1 VGDPGAER
9 HLTGRALQ
17 RRIRTSKEDEAAL
30 QHLRRQAVRYAQ
42 EAGRY
47 LACLR
52 KRCWDGGGQ
61 EALVDVS
68 YWSRTQNSVRTMTE
82 PYIAKVEDVGPRQDD
97 IYCRVVPPAG
107 GYRGP
112 AGHCYGET
120 PSNGRMR
127 IRVKLPATLYP
138 EESSDQ
144 QYIQVLDEVMS
155 MFNEA
160 DLAYA
165 VQPPGYYV
173 KPPRCAGRNLEFILE
188 F

>member
-1 VGDPGAER
+1 MDRCRAVRCQVGDPGADR
-9 HLTGRALQ
+9 HLAGRALQ
-17 RRIRTSKEDEAAL
+17 RNLITSKQDEAAIKHL
-30 QHLRRQAVRYAQ
+30 QRQAIRYAH

-68 YWSRTQNSVRTMTE
+68 RYSLAAKCVMTMTE
-82 PYIAKVEDVGPRQDD
+82 PYIAKVEDVGPRKDVV
-97 IYCRVVPPAG
+97 YCRVVLPAG
-107 GYRGP
+107 GCRGP

-120 PSNGRMR
+120 PGNGQMR

-144 QYIQVLDEVMS
+144 QYIQVFPS
-155 MFNEA
+155 
-160 DLAYA
+160 
-165 VQPPGYYV
+165 PP
-173 KPPRCAGRNLEFILE
+173 PPPTPLSL
-188 F
+188 